1 MADDYFTKAEKIKQK
16 VRNLDWEKKIKLLE
30 KDFEDKKFSKEEFLD
45 KKRQVYSE
53 VLDQMSEINQEKMK
67 LNKDHSAEPIEDDY
81 LSDEDLE
88 IFQEQLT
95 PFQYMSLTK
104 DYLGE
109 FDSQDIVFSDDFRK
123 FENLENFV
131 HWECVKKIEKL
142 RIHNNY
148 FSCEFMDKNELVIK
162 DIACLNELSKLEEL
176 VFDDEGNLG
185 DRIKVD
191 YFSSKQLSNI
201 KQLEIHGLWDLS
213 FLQNSFSDNHNIYE
227 TLEIIKNDLK
237 TLERAVYS
245 GSIEATTSTN
255 EQSNIEL
262 DSNSEDVLTR
272 HLLKL
277 SEVEDQFRQ
286 LTNKFEEINFKLDK
300 LSNRL
305 SKIQADN
312 QIRFQDIESAITS
325 GAITT
330 QLSSKPKTD
339 SKSEI
344 LPGSSQPQ
352 DLGSISYKDTETS
365 ETSQQIQSV
374 NTTATVLTE
383 TFQAEE
389 KILPQELSPKKQ
401 YEFATSFLKV
411 GDYST
416 AERAFREFVLSNSE
430 HELAGSA
437 QYWYAETFR
446 IRQLYTDAASA
457 YLEGYQKYPKGN
469 KAPIN
474 LLKLGVS
481 MVQIGEKDQGCK
493 MINGVELQYPKAN
506 QSVIQKAKYESK
518 KFECIK
524 EDS

>member
-1 MADDYFTKAEKIKQK
+1 MKFIFKIIM
-16 VRNLDWEKKIKLLE
+16 LKLL
-30 KDFEDKKFSKEEFLD
+30 FL
-45 KKRQVYSE
+45 
-53 VLDQMSEINQEKMK
+53 
-67 LNKDHSAEPIEDDY
+67 LNLVPI
-81 LSDEDLE
+81 
-88 IFQEQLT
+88 
-95 PFQYMSLTK
+95 
-104 DYLGE
+104 
-109 FDSQDIVFSDDFRK
+109 
-123 FENLENFV
+123 
-131 HWECVKKIEKL
+131 
-142 RIHNNY
+142 
-148 FSCEFMDKNELVIK
+148 
-162 DIACLNELSKLEEL
+162 
-176 VFDDEGNLG
+176 
-185 DRIKVD
+185 
-191 YFSSKQLSNI
+191 SSSYA
-201 KQLEIHGLWDLS
+201 
-213 FLQNSFSDNHNIYE
+213 DNHNIYE
-227 TLEIIKNDLK
+227 TLENIQNDLK

-245 GSIEATTSTN
+245 GSIEVNKSVGEN
-255 EQSNIEL
+255 LDIKL

-277 SEVEDQFRQ
+277 SEVENQFRE

-305 SKIQADN
+305 SKVQADN
-312 QIRFQDIESAITS
+312 QIRFQDIETVISSGEITEK
-325 GAITT
+325 
-330 QLSSKPKTD
+330 LSSKIKKN
-339 SKSEI
+339 SNEV

-365 ETSQQIQSV
+365 ETSQQIQSID
-374 NTTATVLTE
+374 TTGSVVTE

-389 KILPQELSPKKQ
+389 KILPQDLTPKEQ
-401 YEFATSFLKV
+401 YELATSFLKV

-416 AERAFREFVLSNSE
+416 AERAFREFVLSNGE

-493 MINGVELQYPKAN
+493 MINGVEKQYPKAN

>member
-1 MADDYFTKAEKIKQK
+1 MRFTLKIILLILF
-16 VRNLDWEKKIKLLE
+16 NLI
-30 KDFEDKKFSKEEFLD
+30 FL
-45 KKRQVYSE
+45 
-53 VLDQMSEINQEKMK
+53 N
-67 LNKDHSAEPIEDDY
+67 
-81 LSDEDLE
+81 
-88 IFQEQLT
+88 
-95 PFQYMSLTK
+95 
-104 DYLGE
+104 
-109 FDSQDIVFSDDFRK
+109 
-123 FENLENFV
+123 
-131 HWECVKKIEKL
+131 
-142 RIHNNY
+142 
-148 FSCEFMDKNELVIK
+148 
-162 DIACLNELSKLEEL
+162 
-176 VFDDEGNLG
+176 
-185 DRIKVD
+185 
-191 YFSSKQLSNI
+191 
-201 KQLEIHGLWDLS
+201 
-213 FLQNSFSDNHNIYE
+213 NSFADNHNIYE
-227 TLEIIKNDLK
+227 TLETIKNDLK

-245 GSIEATTSTN
+245 GSIEIKKSSSN
-255 EQSNIEL
+255 ESSSVSL

-312 QIRFQDIESAITS
+312 QVRFQDIESTLSS
-325 GAITT
+325 GEITT
-330 QLSSKPKTD
+330 KLTSKPKIDT
-339 SKSEI
+339 KNEI

-352 DLGSISYKDTETS
+352 DLGTITYKDTETS

-374 NTTATVLTE
+374 DTTATVVTE

-389 KILPQELSPKKQ
+389 KILPQDLSPKKQ

-416 AERAFREFVLSNSE
+416 AERAFREFVLDNSE

-446 IRQLYTDAASA
+446 IRQLFTDAASA
-457 YLEGYQKYPKGN
+457 YLEGYQKYPKGS

>member
-1 MADDYFTKAEKIKQK
+1 M
-16 VRNLDWEKKIKLLE
+16 
-30 KDFEDKKFSKEEFLD
+30 KF
-45 KKRQVYSE
+45 
-53 VLDQMSEINQEKMK
+53 
-67 LNKDHSAEPIEDDY
+67 
-81 LSDEDLE
+81 
-88 IFQEQLT
+88 IF
-95 PFQYMSLTK
+95 
-104 DYLGE
+104 
-109 FDSQDIVFSDDFRK
+109 
-123 FENLENFV
+123 
-131 HWECVKKIEKL
+131 KL
-142 RIHNNY
+142 RI
-148 FSCEFMDKNELVIK
+148 L
-162 DIACLNELSKLEEL
+162 KLIVL
-176 VFDDEGNLG
+176 F
-185 DRIKVD
+185 
-191 YFSSKQLSNI
+191 NI
-201 KQLEIHGLWDLS
+201 LLFNIS
-213 FLQNSFSDNHNIYE
+213 YADNHNIYE

-245 GSIEATTSTN
+245 ETTDLTSTDSTN
-255 EQSNIEL
+255 LNLEL

-312 QIRFQDIESAITS
+312 QIRFNDIELALSS
-325 GAITT
+325 GERTT

-339 SKSEI
+339 ITKTEI

-374 NTTATVLTE
+374 DTTATVVTE
-383 TFQAEE
+383 NFQAEE
-389 KILPQELSPKKQ
+389 KILPQDLSPKKQ

-416 AERAFREFVLSNSE
+416 AERAFREFVLDNDE

-457 YLEGYQKYPKGN
+457 YLEGYQKYPKSN

-481 MVQIGEKDQGCK
+481 MIQIGEKDQGCK
-493 MINGVELQYPKAN
+493 MINGVKLQYPKAN